1 MQVRLHKPILQ
12 LLNPSCPE
20 LEELLVV
27 LLLPL
32 VLVLV
37 LLVLVHSKSICS
49 FLFLKSVQISVQFCN
64 LFSVFN
70 VAASKEAAALPVRK
84 SKRLLESRVQ

>member
-20 LEELLVV
+20 LKALVV
-27 LLLPL
+27 VLLPL
-32 VLVLV
+32 V
-37 LLVLVHSKSICS
+37 LVLVHSKSICS

-64 LFSVFN
+64 LFSVFK
-70 VAASKEAAALPVRK
+70 VAARKEAVALPVRK
-84 SKRLLESRVQ
+84 SKLLLESRVQ

>member
-1 MQVRLHKPILQ
+1 MPRVRGA
-12 LLNPSCPE
+12 
-20 LEELLVV
+20 LVV

-64 LFSVFN
+64 LFSVFK
-70 VAASKEAAALPVRK
+70 VATCNEAVALSVRK
-84 SKRLLESRVQ
+84 SKRILESRVQ